1 MKDLIKSSTVY
12 ILLGFLPT
20 AVNFIM
26 VPLLT
31 SYLTKEEYGLLSIS
45 ALFQG
50 MIAIFL
56 NIGLDSAFARYYFRV
71 YKKRKLLHA
80 YYSTVLLT
88 VLGFSVF
95 LFGIL
100 LVVGDPFLVFVF
112 KNNRYHFSDYGVIT
126 FALALATILHS
137 IILSYYRNE
146 ENIKMYSLFSI
157 ATLVLSVLGIL
168 IGVVWFNKGAYGN
181 VLGRSIA
188 FSGIVVLYLVWYFRN
203 RRFIIRWEYLKS
215 MLQYG
220 MPFVP
225 YLIILLM
232 NSGLDQWMMERNF
245 SLSELGEYNFGFQ
258 LASLVSVFIYAVFN
272 AIAPRLYKLMSENN
286 PIHDAEIG
294 NLNKLFHFLVVLA
307 IVGELAII
315 SPFTTLLITNT
326 AYHSVLNY
334 IPLLIISW
342 LPHLYYMIYS
352 VPIMFYDKTRF
363 LPLIMLISLAVGL
376 TSNILLIPVFGV
388 IGVAISAILIKTM
401 SFISAIIV
409 DKQLKIYEPKHV
421 TLTKNHVLSVLVFIS
436 FIAVYIVNHI
446 LDQHY
451 RIWVNLFPLLVFL
464 VYSAIVFRNEVNLV
478 VTLFLKKEVDKSIDT
493 K

>member
-1 MKDLIKSSTVY
+1 MKDLIKSSTIY

-31 SYLTKEEYGLLSIS
+31 TYLTKEEYGLLSIS

-50 MIAIFL
+50 IIAIFL
-56 NIGLDSAFARYYFRV
+56 NIGLDAAFARYYFNV

-88 VLGFSVF
+88 VLGLSIL
-95 LFGIL
+95 LFGLLLIL
-100 LVVGDPFLVFVF
+100 GDPFLEFVF

-126 FALALATILHS
+126 FVLSLATILHT

-146 ENIKMYSLFSI
+146 ENLKMYSLFSI
-157 ATLVLSVLGIL
+157 ITLAFTVTGIL

-181 VLGRSIA
+181 ILGRSIA
-188 FSGIVVLYLVWYFRN
+188 FSGIVLLYLVWYFRN

-220 MPFVP
+220 APFVP

-232 NSGLDQWMMERNF
+232 NSGLDQWMMERKF
-245 SLSELGEYNFGFQ
+245 SLAQLGEYNFGFQ

-272 AIAPRLYKLMSENN
+272 AISPRLYKLMSENN

-294 NLNKLFHFLVVLA
+294 NLNKLFHFIVVFA

-315 SPFTTLLITNT
+315 SPFTTLLIKNT
-326 AYHSVLNY
+326 AYHSMLSY

-342 LPHLYYMIYS
+342 LPHLYYMIYV
-352 VPIMFYDKTRF
+352 VPIMFYNKTRF
-363 LPLIMLISLAVGL
+363 LPLITTVSLAVGL
-376 TSNILLIPVFGV
+376 VSNLLLIPIWGV
-388 IGVAISAILIKTM
+388 IGVCA
-401 SFISAIIV
+401 SAIIIKITSFV
-409 DKQLKIYEPKHV
+409 VTIIVGKQLKILEPKHFV
-421 TLTKNHVLSVLVFIS
+421 LGKNHVLAFLVFSS
-436 FIAVYIVNHI
+436 FIAVYLINDS
-446 LDQHY
+446 LNQHN
-451 RIWVNLFPLLVFL
+451 RIWINLLPLLVFF
-464 VYSAIVFRNEVNLV
+464 VYSAIVFRKEVNLV
-478 VTLFLKKEVDKSIDT
+478 VTLFSKKKVKT
-493 K
+493 